1 MRRAPWE
8 GGASKHGKRTDESG
22 ERKSGAA
29 ERGQSSVLAVA
40 LLIGFVV
47 LGMLSVALV
56 GSVTLDRAQD
66 NAQNQRVEL
75 AFVEFSQSV
84 TSVAFGQGTTE
95 QVAFDI
101 RANDAAVRHDETGSI
116 RVYTDDTLIANRT
129 FGSVEYTREGSTL
142 AYQAGGVWRG
152 TRADANMVSPPPFDY
167 DDGSLNAWIPVVTGE
182 RTLTR
187 SAIDLRRNGSAVA
200 LDRQSV
206 VQGQLVTVEIQS
218 KYYGGWADYL
228 RQQTSDASIT
238 VDHANET
245 VVMRLGEPAI
255 DSTFSEGVFAT
266 SGDIQFDGGN
276 SEIHG
281 NVSAGGSVSDHSR
294 VTGGVTEGTTN
305 DLRIIDDVIEK
316 KVRDAENDSTMPIMH
331 PEYGGAFLGS
341 GATYYD
347 DDGFVLENG
356 EDLTVD
362 LSGGNVT
369 MLVDGNVSLQ
379 GGDIDVVNGGGDR
392 AFRIY
397 STGNFG
403 MGNSRAGVVGESQ
416 YLQVYGTSEMQIAI
430 TGGSKADLF
439 GTIYAPR
446 KEAVLGDS
454 EPNAAAEPFG
464 TGNKCD
470 GWDTCV
476 VAGNSEVSGAII
488 AGPTIVGQ
496 STEIEYDRDLVDI
509 QPSLQLDHGL
519 YPPPITY
526 LHLSVYDIT
535 VSQAGSN
542 SSIAVPPAVASSVA
556 AAPRPRG
563 D

>member
-1 MRRAPWE
+1 
-8 GGASKHGKRTDESG
+8 
-22 ERKSGAA
+22 
-29 ERGQSSVLAVA
+29 VLAVA

-47 LGMLSVALV
+47 MGMLSVALV
-56 GSVTLDRAQD
+56 GSITLDRAQD

-129 FGSVEYTREGSTL
+129 FGSVEYTRKGSTL

-152 TRADANMVSPPPFDY
+152 TGANADMVSPPPFDY
-167 DDGSLNAWIPVVTGE
+167 DDGSLNAWIPIVTGE

-187 SAIDLRRNGSAVA
+187 SAIDLRRNGSGQA

-218 KYYGGWADYL
+218 KYYGGWANYL
-228 RQQTSDASIT
+228 RQQTNDVSIT
-238 VDHANET
+238 VDHENET

-255 DSTFSEGVFAT
+255 DSTFSQGVFAT

-276 SEIHG
+276 SEIDG
-281 NVSAGGSVSDHSR
+281 NVSAGGTVSDHSR
-294 VTGGVTEGTTN
+294 VTGDVTEGATN
-305 DLRIIDDVIEK
+305 DLRILDDVIEK
-316 KVRDAENDSTMPIMH
+316 KVRDAENDSAMPVMH
-331 PEYGGAFLGS
+331 PEYGGALLS
-341 GATYYD
+341 GGETYYD
-347 DDGFVLENG
+347 DDGFTLENG

-362 LSGGNVT
+362 LSAGNVT
-369 MLVDGNVSLQ
+369 MIVDGNISLER
-379 GGDIDVVNGGGDR
+379 GDIDIVNGGDNR

-403 MGNSRAGVVGESQ
+403 MGNSQAGVEDESQ
-416 YLQVYGTSEMQIAI
+416 YFQVYGTSEMQIAV
-430 TGGSKADLF
+430 TGGSQADLY

-446 KEAVLGDS
+446 NEPALEGN

-470 GWDTCV
+470 GWDTCI

-496 STEIEYDRDLVDI
+496 STEIVYDQDLLDV
-509 QPSLQLDHGL
+509 QPSLQLEHGL

-526 LHLSVYDIT
+526 LHLSVYEIT

-542 SSIAVPPAVASSVA
+542 GSIAGPPVGASSVELA
-556 AAPRPRG
+556 AEPRARA